1 MDVTCRM
8 HGRSKRL
15 TILAVGYATSTH
27 VQARVRCFAELGHRV
42 LLVTEIPSKG
52 GIPGVTELVPSFS
65 REFAESRLFRTMAWL
80 LRNILSINPDHL
92 WRAIVFLDYLRR
104 YRPDIVHVHYA
115 YSYYGWIA
123 GVLGCSPLVVT
134 VMGGDVLFD
143 EQGSPT
149 PQGRWLTLNL
159 LKRADYITSKS
170 NYLSEVLERLAGLGD
185 KAERICWGVPLNR
198 FQRVDVSSLRAQL
211 GIDGNR
217 RVILSPRIFQPMY
230 RIHLLVEAM
239 PHVVACHPESLLLL
253 TEHGADA
260 VYRAQ
265 VAARIQDLDLGA
277 YVRLCG
283 SISHARM
290 REYFSLADV
299 AVSVPESDGMP
310 QTLLEAM
317 ACETPNL
324 LVNLPRY
331 DEIVRHK
338 ESAYLVEPTAQSI
351 AAGINKMLQC
361 RELCEKIA
369 RNGLAIVRQEADLR
383 EQAKRVERRYYRL
396 RKQVPRRAFSFLHL
410 LRTGIALRRR
420 HWGQGVRR

>member
-1 MDVTCRM
+1 MR
-8 HGRSKRL
+8 GPSKPL
-15 TILAVGYATSTH
+15 TILAVGYASSAH

-42 LLVTEIPSKG
+42 LLVTETPSKG
-52 GIPGVTELVPSFS
+52 GIPGVTELVPSLS
-65 REFAESRLFRTMAWL
+65 RELGESHTFRAMAWL
-80 LRNILSINPDHL
+80 CRNMLSINPDHI
-92 WRAIVFLDYLRR
+92 WRAIVFLNYVRMH
-104 YRPDIVHVHYA
+104 RPDIVHVHYA

-149 PQGRWLTLNL
+149 ARGKWLTLNL
-159 LKRADYITSKS
+159 LKRSDYITSKS
-170 NYLSEVLERLAGLGD
+170 NYLSEALERLAGLGN
-185 KAERICWGVPLNR
+185 KAERIFWGIPLNHFR
-198 FQRVDVSSLRAQL
+198 RVDSGSLRAQL
-211 GIDGNR
+211 GINGNR

-253 TEHGADA
+253 TEYGVDAD
-260 VYRAQ
+260 YRAE

-283 SISHARM
+283 SISHATM
-290 REYFSLADV
+290 REYYSLADI

-324 LVNLPRY
+324 LVKLRCY
-331 DEIVRHK
+331 EEVVQHE
-338 ESAYLVEPTAQSI
+338 ESAYLVEPTAESI
-351 AAGINKMLQC
+351 AAGINKLLRC
-361 RELCEKIA
+361 PELCKKIA
-369 RNGLAIVRQEADLR
+369 RNGLAIVGQEADLR
-383 EQAKRVERRYYRL
+383 EQARRVEQSYYRL
-396 RKQVPRRAFSFLHL
+396 REQVPRRTFSFLHL
-410 LRTGIALRRR
+410 LRTGIVLHRRQ
-420 HWGQGVRR
+420 WGRWVRG